1 MIKEEETKDMK
12 KKLLHNHQYHISVKS
27 KEEIYE
33 LVQALKARGY
43 QIHHNL
49 DNVLSFDR
57 LPVGLCI
64 DNGLDPRN
72 GGKCIFTSNV
82 TCMACY
88 CSWSKRK
95 PLTVRQV
102 LDNITKLIDEL
113 DVDFYNRLLG

>member
-1 MIKEEETKDMK
+1 M
-12 KKLLHNHQYHISVKS
+12 
-27 KEEIYE
+27 
-33 LVQALKARGY
+33 ARGDQADY
-43 QIHHNL
+43 DLLNGI
-49 DNVLSFDR
+49 VLADDD
-57 LPVGLCI
+57 LGAVGDESVFAACEEFGILCI